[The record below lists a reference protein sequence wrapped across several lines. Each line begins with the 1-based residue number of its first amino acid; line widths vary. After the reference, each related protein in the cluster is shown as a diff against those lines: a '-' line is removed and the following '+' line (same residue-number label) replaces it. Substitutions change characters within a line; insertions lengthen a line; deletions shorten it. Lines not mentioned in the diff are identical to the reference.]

1 MRSKSPIGLAAE
13 LLCDQ
18 KSPLKCRSKNLA
30 PVPVCSG
37 WLCSAHGPIGPMDPN
52 PKRLERE
59 PDKIISI
66 LTNGT
71 SIESGYEIRNIFLRL
86 YIEKIDKE
94 LGPYSVIT
102 SLVETTNDSV
112 EMIYDE
118 GYFDVKAFEN
128 SSKFLINN
136 LGISSVILR
145 SLVFLDNR

>member
-1 MRSKSPIGLAAE
+1 MLNIGII
-13 LLCDQ
+13 
-18 KSPLKCRSKNLA
+18 LKY
-30 PVPVCSG
+30 
-37 WLCSAHGPIGPMDPN
+37 IDIPN

-66 LTNGT
+66 LTNGN
-71 SIESGYEIRNIFLRL
+71 SIENGYKIRNIFLRL
-86 YIEKIDKE
+86 YIEKIDKK

-118 GYFDVKAFEN
+118 GYFDTKEFEN
-128 SSKFLINN
+128 TSKFLINN

-145 SLVFLDNR
+145 SLIFLDNR

>member
-1 MRSKSPIGLAAE
+1 MLNI
-13 LLCDQ
+13 DII
-18 KSPLKCRSKNLA
+18 LKY
-30 PVPVCSG
+30 
-37 WLCSAHGPIGPMDPN
+37 IDIPN

-66 LTNGT
+66 LTNGN

-86 YIEKIDKE
+86 YIEKIDNE